1 MHMYIYVVHI
11 PLFFILVKCISFV
24 CMFCD
29 CKRKETY
36 CAAIVRMC
44 QLEGLLFT
52 SYVVPT
58 NTLQEWPHEWGTVVS
73 GKQPTALEEAAKKWR
88 LELMEKRKVCPVL
101 WM

>member
-1 MHMYIYVVHI
+1 MIGVWHH
-11 PLFFILVKCISFV
+11 
-24 CMFCD
+24 
-29 CKRKETY
+29 
-36 CAAIVRMC
+36 
-44 QLEGLLFT
+44 EGLLFT

-101 WM
+101 WMHIRMCVYSTFSYLGKSLPRGICINLESQYV